1 MDNLQYFLFCE
12 RNAGYFGRMP
22 VRPHRVQRF
31 TVGFLKKS
39 SSSTIKSFAPLGF
52 RAGGV
57 CFLAMCLNLAGLQA
71 HHRV

>member
-39 SSSTIKSFAPLGF
+39 SSSTIKSFALLG
-52 RAGGV
+52 GGV

-71 HHRV
+71 HRRV

>member
-39 SSSTIKSFAPLGF
+39 SSSTIKSFASLGV
-52 RAGGV
+52 RPGGV
-57 CFLAMCLNLAGLQA
+57 CLLAMCLILAGLQA
-71 HHRV
+71 HRRV